1 MTLTPILLP
10 PKLEEFT
17 ALSEHQ
23 EQTPTT
29 FFGGKP
35 VLHYHVEGAKAWI
48 AKDQVDKLPLFPA
61 DCRSAPTAPLTGLSD
76 DPENTF
82 EQTVDLFVN
91 SEYVSPAVTL
101 VTQPMAN

>member
-61 DCRSAPTAPLTGLSD
+61 DCRSAPAAPLTGLSD